1 MNEIQTPFARI
12 APSRRRQS
20 ASRASFKPVSRALTI
35 CGAFWIACNMAR
47 ADQFGDFTYLDTGTS
62 ITITDYPD
70 TAVGAVVVPETIAGK
85 PVTVI
90 GTDAFSFCSGITSV
104 TLPSGL
110 TTIASRAFFNCT
122 ALTSAP
128 IPETVTSIGDSA
140 FYSCIQLTSIV
151 IPSGVTVI
159 QPSSFDSCRS
169 ATSLS
174 IPEGVTSIGNNA
186 FYNCTSL
193 PSVTIPSS
201 VTSIGSFAFS
211 YCTALTSIEIPAGVT
226 AISPST
232 FADSTSLTSVV
243 LPAGVTS
250 IGNSAFG
257 NCTSLTT
264 LVLPSTVNS
273 IGSFAFTKCSSLTA
287 ITIPSGVTT
296 IRTST
301 FESCSAL
308 TSMTLPASVTSI
320 GDFAFRYCTSL
331 TSFEI
336 NSASTTTIGNE
347 VFESCTSLTSIQV
360 SSSNPNFTSING
372 VLFTKSQLTLHTY
385 PRGRTGPY
393 VIPSTVTNIRVN
405 AFRFSVGVTSIEIP
419 ASVTSIGTE
428 AFSGCSALTSFSVHP
443 SNPNFKSEGGIL
455 FTKSGKSLFAF
466 PSGLGGDFSIP
477 SGVTHITVS
486 AFRYCGTLTS
496 VTFPSTITNL
506 GADAFR
512 NCPQLAMATFT
523 GNAPTSVG
531 LGVFQSAA
539 PEFTVFFNLGALDF
553 TTPFWQTYPSKVIG
567 IEDPYQLWLLANS
580 LPLEAGLNEDSNGD
594 GVSLLM
600 AYALNLDPDQNLA
613 GSLPEA
619 VISGNQMSMSFYAGS
634 PGVTYVVQTCT
645 DFTNWTSEGV
655 TLSPPDSNQIRT
667 ATVAKTGGS
676 QFMRLSVA
684 Y

>member
-1 MNEIQTPFARI
+1 MNEIQTLFART
-12 APSRRRQS
+12 APSRRRHS
-20 ASRASFKPVSRALTI
+20 ASAASIKPVSRVLTI

-47 ADQFGDFTYLDTGTS
+47 ADQFENFTYLDTGTS

-85 PVTVI
+85 PVTAI
-90 GTDAFSFCSGITSV
+90 GTDAFSFCSGITQV

-110 TTIASRAFFNCT
+110 TTIGSRAFFNCT
-122 ALTSAP
+122 ALVSAP

-159 QPSSFDSCRS
+159 QASSFDSCRS
-169 ATSLS
+169 ATSVS
-174 IPEGVTSIGNNA
+174 IPEGVTTIGNNA

-193 PSVTIPSS
+193 PSVTIPST

-211 YCTALTSIEIPAGVT
+211 FCTALTSIEIPAGVT

-250 IGNSAFG
+250 IGQSAFG
-257 NCTSLTT
+257 NCTSLTS

-273 IGSFAFTKCSSLTA
+273 IGSFAFTKCSSLTTLA
-287 ITIPSGVTT
+287 IPSGVTA
-296 IRTST
+296 IQAST

-308 TSMTLPASVTSI
+308 TNMTLPASVTFI

-331 TSFEI
+331 TTFEI
-336 NSASTTTIGNE
+336 STALGTSLGNE
-347 VFESCTSLTSIQV
+347 IFESCTSLTSIQV
-360 SSSNPNFTSING
+360 NPSNPNFTSIDG
-372 VLFTKSQLTLHTY
+372 VLFTKTQLTLHTY
-385 PRGRTGPY
+385 PRARTGPY
-393 VIPSTVTNIRVN
+393 VIPSTVTNIRAN

-419 ASVTSIGTE
+419 ASVSTIGTE

-443 SNPNFKSEGGIL
+443 DNLKFKSEGGIL
-455 FTKSGKSLFAF
+455 FTKSGLSLFAF

-477 SGVTHITVS
+477 SGVTHITAS

-496 VTFPSTITNL
+496 LTFPSTITNL
-506 GADAFR
+506 GNDAFR
-512 NCPQLAMATFT
+512 NCPQLAQATFT

-531 LGVFQSAA
+531 SGVFLSAA
-539 PEFTVFFNLGALDF
+539 PGFTVFFNSGALNF
-553 TTPFWQTYPSKVIG
+553 TTPLWQSYPAQALG
-567 IEDPYQLWLLANS
+567 IEDPYELWLQAKS
-580 LPLEAGLNEDSNGD
+580 LPSGAVMNEDSNGD

-600 AYALNLDPDQNLA
+600 AYALNLDPAQNLA
-613 GSLPEA
+613 GSLPKA
-619 VISGNQMSMSFYAGS
+619 VVSGNQMSMSFYAGS
-634 PGVTYVVQTCT
+634 PGVTYVVETCT
-645 DFTNWTSEGV
+645 NMTNWTTQGV

-667 ATVAKTGGS
+667 ATVAKSGGS
-676 QFMRLSVA
+676 QFLRLSVS

>member
-1 MNEIQTPFARI
+1 MNEIQPLFAHI
-12 APSRRRQS
+12 APYRRLHS
-20 ASRASFKPVSRALTI
+20 AFWTRFKPVFQALTV
-35 CGAFWIACNMAR
+35 CGAFWIACSMAQ

-70 TAVGAVVVPETIAGK
+70 TAVGEVVVPETIVGK
-85 PVTVI
+85 PVTTI
-90 GTDAFSFCSGITSV
+90 GSDAFSFCSGITSV

-110 TTIASRAFFNCT
+110 TTIGSRAFLNCT
-122 ALTSAP
+122 SLVSAP

-159 QPSSFDSCRS
+159 QPSSFDSCRN
-169 ATSLS
+169 ATSVS
-174 IPEGVTSIGNNA
+174 IPEGVTMIGNSA
-186 FYNCTSL
+186 FYNCASL
-193 PSVTIPSS
+193 PSVTIPST

-211 YCTALTSIEIPAGVT
+211 FCSALTSIEIPAGVT
-226 AISPST
+226 TISPST

-243 LPAGVTS
+243 LPAGVTT

-257 NCTSLTT
+257 NCTSLTA
-264 LVLPSTVNS
+264 LVLPSTVSS
-273 IGSFAFTKCSSLTA
+273 IGSFAFTKCSSLNTL
-287 ITIPSGVTT
+287 TIPSGVTA
-296 IRTST
+296 IQNST

-320 GDFAFRYCTSL
+320 GNNAFRYCTSL

-336 NSASTTTIGNE
+336 NSESTTNIGTE
-347 VFESCTSLTSIQV
+347 VFESCTSLTSILV
-360 SSSNPNFTSING
+360 HPSNPSFTSIGG
-372 VLFTKSQLTLHTY
+372 VLFTKNQATLHTY
-385 PRGRTGPY
+385 PRGKNGPY
-393 VIPSTVTNIRVN
+393 VIPSTVTNIEAN

-419 ASVTSIGTE
+419 VSVISIGVE
-428 AFSGCSALTSFSVHP
+428 AFAGCSALTSFSAHP
-443 SNPNFKSEGGIL
+443 NNTKFKSEGGIL
-455 FTKSGKSLFAF
+455 FTKSGLSLFAF
-466 PSGLGGDFSIP
+466 PSGLSGDFSIP
-477 SGVTHITVS
+477 SGVTHISIS

-496 VTFPSTITNL
+496 VTFPSSITNVNR
-506 GADAFR
+506 DAFR
-512 NCPQLAMATFT
+512 NCPQLVRATFL
-523 GNAPTSVG
+523 GNAPSTFG
-531 LGVFQSAA
+531 ADVFLSAA
-539 PEFTVFFNLGALDF
+539 PGFTVFFNSGALNF
-553 TTPFWQTYPSKVIG
+553 TTPIWKTYPSQALG
-567 IEDPYQLWLLANS
+567 IEDPYQLWLQANS
-580 LPLEAGLNEDSNGD
+580 LPVNLALDSDSNGD

-613 GSLPEA
+613 GSLPQP

-634 PGVTYVVQTCT
+634 PGVTYVVETCT
-645 DFTNWTSEGV
+645 NMTNWTTQGV

>member
-1 MNEIQTPFARI
+1 MNENPSLFAHT
-12 APSRRRQS
+12 ALGRRPHPAFRGGS
-20 ASRASFKPVSRALTI
+20 GTVSRALTLW
-35 CGAFWIACNMAR
+35 GLFWIACNMAR
-47 ADQFGDFTYLDTGTS
+47 ADQFGNFTYLDNGTS
-62 ITITDYPD
+62 ITITDYPE
-70 TAVGAVVVPETIAGK
+70 TFVGEVVVPETIAGK
-85 PVTVI
+85 PVTEI
-90 GTDAFSFCSGITSV
+90 GTDAFSFCSGITQV

-110 TTIASRAFFNCT
+110 TTISSRAFFNCT
-122 ALTSAP
+122 ALVSAP

-169 ATSLS
+169 ATSVS
-174 IPEGVTSIGNNA
+174 IPVGVTTIGNNA

-193 PSVTIPSS
+193 PSVTIPST

-211 YCTALTSIEIPAGVT
+211 FCVALTSIEIPAGVT
-226 AISPST
+226 AISSST

-243 LPAGVTS
+243 LPAGITS
-250 IGNSAFG
+250 IGQSAFG

-308 TSMTLPASVTSI
+308 TSMTLPSSVTSI

-336 NSASTTTIGNE
+336 STESTTSLGNE
-347 VFESCTSLTSIQV
+347 IFESCTSLTSIQV
-360 SSSNPNFTSING
+360 NPSNPNFTSING

-385 PRGRTGPY
+385 PRGKTGPY
-393 VIPSTVTNIRVN
+393 VIPSSVTNIRVN

-428 AFSGCSALTSFSVHP
+428 AFSGCSALTSFAVHP
-443 SNPNFKSEGGIL
+443 NNPNFKSEGGIL

-477 SGVTHITVS
+477 SGVTHITIS

-506 GADAFR
+506 GNDAFR
-512 NCPQLAMATFT
+512 NCPQLTQATFA
-523 GNAPTSVG
+523 GNAPTTVG
-531 LGVFQSAA
+531 TGVFLSAA
-539 PEFTVFFNLGALDF
+539 PGFTVFFNSGALNF
-553 TTPFWQTYPSKVIG
+553 TTPLWETYPSEALG
-567 IEDPYQLWLLANS
+567 IEDPYQMWLQSKS
-580 LPLEAGLNEDSNGD
+580 LPLGSGLNEDSNGD

-600 AYALNLDPDQNLA
+600 AYALGLDPAQNHA
-613 GSLPEA
+613 GSLPKA
-619 VISGNQMSMSFYAGS
+619 VVSGNQMTMSFYAGS
-634 PGVTYVVQTCT
+634 PGVTYVVETCT
-645 DFTNWTSEGV
+645 NMSNWTTQGV

-667 ATVAKTGGS
+667 ASVIMSGGS
-676 QFMRLSVA
+676 QFLRLSVA